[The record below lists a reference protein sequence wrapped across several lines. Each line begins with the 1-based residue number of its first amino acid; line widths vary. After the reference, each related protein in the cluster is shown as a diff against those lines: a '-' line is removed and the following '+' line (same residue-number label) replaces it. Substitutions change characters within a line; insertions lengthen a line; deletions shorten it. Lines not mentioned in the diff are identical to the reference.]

1 MRQLAATISLVPT
14 AVRWL
19 LTAGFVALIVVLS
32 ITPDRQQ
39 AGDTV
44 FDWLVTNTSTW
55 LQKVLH
61 VLVYALLTAMLFWA
75 TENLSSR
82 RLRIILALGAAVA
95 LGAALEWYQL
105 RVPGRFGNLTDILLN
120 SAGAIIGL
128 VAALL
133 LLKTI
138 SPA

>member
-1 MRQLAATISLVPT
+1 MRRVAATISMVPT
-14 AVRWL
+14 ALRWL
-19 LTAGFVALIVVLS
+19 LTAGLVALIVILS

-44 FDWLVTNTSTW
+44 FDWLVANTSTW
-55 LQKVLH
+55 LQKTLH
-61 VLVYALLTAMLFWA
+61 VIVYATLTAMLFWA
-75 TENLSSR
+75 FESIGSR
-82 RLRIILALGAAVA
+82 RLRMVLALTGAIA

-120 SAGAIIGL
+120 SAGAVIGV

-133 LLKTI
+133 LL
-138 SPA
+138 

>member
-1 MRQLAATISLVPT
+1 MRQLAATISLVPS

-32 ITPDRQQ
+32 ITPDRQK

-55 LQKVLH
+55 LQKIFH
-61 VLVYALLTAMLFWA
+61 VVAYAALAGMIFWA
-75 TENLSSR
+75 AEHIPSR
-82 RLRIILALGAAVA
+82 RVRVAIALSGAIA

-120 SAGAIIGL
+120 SAGAILGL
-128 VAALL
+128 IAALL
-133 LLKTI
+133 LL
-138 SPA
+138 

>member
-1 MRQLAATISLVPT
+1 MRRVATTISLVPT

-19 LTAGFVALIVVLS
+19 LTAGLVALIVVLS

-55 LQKVLH
+55 LQKTLH
-61 VLVYALLTAMLFWA
+61 VLVYAILAAMLFW
-75 TENLSSR
+75 TMESIPSR
-82 RLRIILALGAAVA
+82 RLRIVLALAGAIA

-133 LLKTI
+133 LL
-138 SPA
+138 